1 MLLYTKQSVTNLIA
15 DALRK
20 RIANGEFES
29 NGQKLPSEQ
38 RLAEE
43 YAVGRSSVREA
54 LRTLQAE
61 HAIQIEKGR
70 GSFVLSPSAQTK
82 EVGKWY
88 KAKKDTLS
96 DLLDVRLSL
105 ETLAIKKCIANATEK
120 DILQLKSI
128 NNTFKT
134 NAGISDYDMLRRLDE
149 SFHSSIVE
157 ISDISVLSEIYR
169 LFEQEYAEYRV
180 KGFIFTKHIEN
191 AARGHELII
200 AAVESHDEDLAI
212 KATKDHIFEVY
223 EDVNK
228 ILTILEESH
237 YE

>member
-1 MLLYTKQSVTNLIA
+1 MLLYTKQSVANLVA

-20 RIANGEFES
+20 RIANGEFEP

-43 YAVGRSSVREA
+43 YGVGRSSIREA

-61 HAIQIEKGR
+61 HAVRIEKGR
-70 GSFVLSPSAQTK
+70 GSFVLSPTAQTK

-88 KAKKDTLS
+88 KTKTDSLA

-105 ETLAIKKCIANATEK
+105 ETLAIKKCITNATEK
-120 DILQLKSI
+120 DIQQLRVI
-128 NNTFKT
+128 NNTFIA
-134 NAGISDYDMLRRLDE
+134 NSGISDYDMLRRMDE
-149 SFHSSIVE
+149 SFHTKIVA
-157 ISDISVLSEIYR
+157 ISDISVLSEIYK
-169 LFEQEYAEYRV
+169 LFEEEYAEYRV

-191 AARGHELII
+191 AARGHDQII
-200 AAVESHDEDLAI
+200 SALESRDETLAI
-212 KATKDHIFEVY
+212 QATKDHIFEVY

-228 ILTILEESH
+228 ILTLLEE
-237 YE
+237 